1 MKLVAGIGIGITLF
15 TGDSLLPR
23 PLPFL
28 TQGTSFKYEI
38 TGKRPA
44 AAIEHSDAVLKI
56 AVVNRK
62 GNNIASTGW
71 LSYYNDKHEV
81 HSVYV
86 VRFACDS
93 LNYYVHAANWCYE
106 SLTST
111 GEQAEY
117 SGDSLCYPLNMHVN
131 DSLPS
136 AWAKSKRSTK
146 SGVST
151 YSVEFNDRKV
161 VAIDTVS
168 AEFGML
174 PAFKITTNVTYSSRY
189 DHHEFGKDKSK
200 DMFVLTEWFIPS
212 IGVVKTL
219 YEGAN
224 FGTSRSE
231 VISLGKE

>member
-93 LNYYVHAANWCYE
+93 LNYYVNATNWCYE
-106 SLTST
+106 APVTSN
-111 GEQAEY
+111 EQTEY
-117 SGDSLCYPLNMHVN
+117 AGDSLRYPLNMHIN

-136 AWAKSKRSTK
+136 AWTTRKSSTK
-146 SGVST
+146 SGVAL
-151 YSVEFNDRKV
+151 YSMEFNNRYV
-161 VAIDTVS
+161 YRIDTLDTQL
-168 AEFGML
+168 GPM
-174 PAFKITTNVTYSSRY
+174 PAFRIITNVSYSTKY
-189 DHHEFGKDKSK
+189 DHHEFGKDKSSGE
-200 DMFVLTEWFIPS
+200 FVLTEWFIPS
-212 IGVVKTL
+212 IGVVRTL
-219 YEGAN
+219 IDGRD
-224 FGTSRSE
+224 FGTSKSE
-231 VISLGKE
+231 LISFGKE